1 MVVMVMVMAITVI
14 LRGNDGD
21 SGGDVVVMMVV
32 TAMVLLMVMV
42 MVTAIT
48 VILRGKD
55 GDSGGDVVVVMVV
68 TAMVLLMVRR
78 ACFCIGAYDTQL
90 EPKPYDNGDTMSGD
104 EGDGYSDV
112 AGIWGSFLQLLLS
125 LKH

>member
-1 MVVMVMVMAITVI
+1 MAVKVTTLTDCTHFARRPCDVDWKGVMVVMVITVI
-14 LRGNDGD
+14 LRGN
-21 SGGDVVVMMVV
+21 
-32 TAMVLLMVMV
+32 
-42 MVTAIT
+42 
-48 VILRGKD
+48 D

-112 AGIWGSFLQLLLS
+112 AGI
-125 LKH
+125 